1 MVNSDAN
8 DEMSE
13 SVGWERRSSRALI
26 AAAVLAVVAL
36 LTALV
41 GESWDVWA
49 RTPIAI
55 RFITGFLVF
64 GVSPGLM
71 VCGWFFSA
79 TRARVSLADFAVS
92 VLTSSFSCNLA
103 FNVLLFARH
112 STMSRLSHAYVIA
125 QLVGYALWGA
135 WGIWQRVSGST
146 APVASG
152 PRASSTSTEPS
163 SPWLSWAGWTLLGL
177 TFAIVVYIAYT
188 KGSPITNS
196 EEMVVLRKLVENP
209 GVRYDNVSYRDG
221 DPSTYL
227 FVPFQ
232 ILIAGTSVIGKMDVS
247 LVYSMFFSVSTGL
260 SIFVIGMLLYVIS
273 GKAAVAGVGGVW
285 MLVIALFDPDSVIYG
300 SGIIT
305 AFPNRY
311 GFAGGV
317 LLPLILLLFWSV
329 LREPQFRLWRWALLV
344 YVAVEATFV
353 HARETLLSLG
363 AMAAV
368 FALLAVRPQRNR
380 LSLLR
385 ITAVVIMAGLVLVG
399 YKRVNLA
406 LSPDLDAYVGAL
418 TEASRTALLQMM
430 ANNTPI
436 DLLTVSAPISMVVT
450 VNSGEPI
457 RLGLVTYRSMFV
469 DTWQFGFLGR
479 LYLPVVL
486 LILPLFALTARS
498 VAELS
503 IATVLAAL
511 GLITGSGLLNLLLS
525 SIVGSPEILIVYNIV
540 ALFSVLVICLAAW
553 NLASTVCKPFAYGG
567 QLRLWKTPTRTGGGG
582 RLLASAPAVTTA
594 MLISAGLVGAGYLG
608 VERMIQARTELYSI
622 WSDRFGF
629 ILLFVTVA
637 AIVFKIRS
645 QDLPLFAPVS
655 RVHPATVVV
664 STTFL
669 VLLLLPAIVRSTIW
683 HVDPLRPPYPSS
695 GFTGDFVGDYP
706 MLVAPESKK
715 LDPTPYPLDVI
726 RYLREQVP
734 PNQTIIASDSLAL
747 LERVPHFVPF
757 LSNKGEVAPHFI
769 VNSEFLR
776 DYSRSGP
783 KHAMAPFVENEDTIE
798 LFHKMLAR
806 FRVDYLVVDPQ
817 ERDAFV
823 AALGSSPRLRKTIV
837 EKFSADGYVIYATV
851 PDAAGAR

>member
-1 MVNSDAN
+1 MVHSHPVDDMN
-8 DEMSE
+8 E
-13 SVGWERRSSRALI
+13 SVSWDRRASRALLV
-26 AAAVLAVVAL
+26 AAVAAVAAL
-36 LTALV
+36 LAALV
-41 GESWDVWA
+41 GESWAGWA
-49 RTPIAI
+49 RAPIAV
-55 RFITGFLVF
+55 RFLTGFIVF
-64 GVSPGLM
+64 GVSPGLLI
-71 VCGWFFSA
+71 CGWFFSA
-79 TRARVSLADFAVS
+79 TRTRVSLADFAVS
-92 VLTSSFSCNLA
+92 VITSSFSCNLA
-103 FNVLLFARH
+103 FNVLLFVRH
-112 STMSRLSHAYVIA
+112 SAMSRLSHAYVIA
-125 QLVGYALWGA
+125 QLIGYAAWAAWAFWRRRAADQQTSSGTVEPPRSQLARIGWGVLA
-135 WGIWQRVSGST
+135 I
-146 APVASG
+146 
-152 PRASSTSTEPS
+152 
-163 SPWLSWAGWTLLGL
+163 
-177 TFAIVVYIAYT
+177 TFAAVVYIAYT

-209 GVRYDNVSYRDG
+209 GVRYDNVSYRAG

-247 LVYSMFFSVSTGL
+247 LVYAMFFSISTGM
-260 SIFVIGMLLYVIS
+260 SIFVIGMLLYVLS
-273 GKAAVAGVGGVW
+273 GRSEVAAIGGVW
-285 MLVIALFDPDSVIYG
+285 MLAIALFDPDSVIYG

-368 FALLAVRPQRNR
+368 FALLAVRPRRNS
-380 LSLLR
+380 LALLR
-385 ITAVVIMAGLVLVG
+385 ITAVVIISGLVLVG

-418 TEASRTALLQMM
+418 TEASRKALLQLM
-430 ANNTPI
+430 AENTPI
-436 DLLTVSAPISMVVT
+436 DLLTVSAPASMSVT

-540 ALFSVLVICLAAW
+540 ALFSVIVLCLASW
-553 NLASTVCKPFAYGG
+553 NLASTLSRPFGYGG
-567 QLRLWKTPTRTGGGG
+567 NLRLWKTPSHSAEQG
-582 RLLASAPAVTTA
+582 RLLGSAPALTTA
-594 MLISAGLVGAGYLG
+594 MLLSAAVVAVAYLR
-608 VERMIQARTELYSI
+608 VERMILARTELHAL
-622 WSDRFGF
+622 WTDRFGF
-629 ILLFVTVA
+629 ILLLITVA
-637 AIVFKIRS
+637 AIIFKIRR
-645 QDLPLFAPVS
+645 QDLPLFAPTA
-655 RVHPATVVV
+655 RTHPATVIVATAILAV
-664 STTFL
+664 
-669 VLLLLPAIVRSTIW
+669 LLLPAIVRSTIW
-683 HVDPLRPPYPSS
+683 TVNPLTPPYPSS
-695 GFTGDFVGDYP
+695 GFTGDFVADYP
-706 MLVAPESKK
+706 RLVLPDSKK
-715 LDPTPYPLDVI
+715 LDPTPYPLEVI

-776 DYSRSGP
+776 DYSRTGP
-783 KHAMAPFVENEDTIE
+783 KHAMAPFVENEESIE
-798 LFHKMLAR
+798 LFHKMMNR
-806 FRVDYLVVDPQ
+806 FEVDYLVIDPD
-817 ERDAFV
+817 EREAFQR
-823 AALGSSPRLRKTIV
+823 ALQTSARLRETIV
-837 EKFSADGYVIYATV
+837 EKFSAEGYVIYGR
-851 PDAAGAR
+851 PGAAGAQ